1 MKSIGLSDEA
11 HRRVHDLAKSLDMT
25 YGQFVEQSAL
35 YFKRTGIDPSKE
47 DVESPNKVLKEMERR
62 LSSVIAT
69 LKRHEQERMTP
80 LFEQLL
86 ILSREVEKAIG
97 DAPKESTF
105 RTVLRRTEEMM
116 EQDLHQH
123 ELQLK
128 AQQVFY
134 TQHFAELKGGLAEL
148 FAEQNRKLDEM
159 AAEIKLL
166 RGEILRK

>member
-1 MKSIGLSDEA
+1 MGYSDG
-11 HRRVHDLAKSLDMT
+11 
-25 YGQFVEQSAL
+25 Y
-35 YFKRTGIDPSKE
+35 
-47 DVESPNKVLKEMERR
+47 
-62 LSSVIAT
+62 
-69 LKRHEQERMTP
+69 
-80 LFEQLL
+80 
-86 ILSREVEKAIG
+86 

-128 AQQVFY
+128 AQQGFY
-134 TQHFAELKGGLAEL
+134 TQHLAELKGGLAEL